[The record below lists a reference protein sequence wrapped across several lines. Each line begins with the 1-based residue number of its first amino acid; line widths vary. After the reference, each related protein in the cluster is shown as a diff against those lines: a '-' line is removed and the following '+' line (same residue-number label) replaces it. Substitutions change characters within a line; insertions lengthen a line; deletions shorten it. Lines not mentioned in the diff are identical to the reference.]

1 MLSSRL
7 TVCSADYKPQAP
19 AAKGWAVSSRTNK
32 TGGAIM
38 LALYAAPGTEQAVE
52 LREAQDPTPAPDE
65 ALVRVRATSLNLG
78 ETRRTKLAKEAWRP
92 GWDIAGEVL
101 IPAENGSGPATG
113 IRVVGLVR
121 SGAWA
126 EKAAVPTRW
135 LAPIPDNVSYT
146 EASTLPVAG
155 LTALKA
161 LAVGGLLVG
170 KDVLVTGASGGVGQF
185 GVQLAAIAGARVT
198 AVVSRPERAEGA
210 AKLGASE
217 VLVGLEMT
225 GPTYD
230 LILES
235 LAGPVLA
242 ASIMRL
248 RMAGTIVS
256 FGSSSREP
264 STFNLNDLSGQLG
277 SRTLCYKFSLFEE
290 LERQPSG
297 DRDLA
302 TLARLI
308 GDGKLDP
315 QVGLEVSWRDAA
327 TAVQA
332 LLERQVR
339 GKAVLT
345 ID

>member
-1 MLSSRL
+1 
-7 TVCSADYKPQAP
+7 
-19 AAKGWAVSSRTNK
+19 
-32 TGGAIM
+32 M
-38 LALYAAPGTEQAVE
+38 LALYAAPGTEHAVE
-52 LREAQDPTPAPDE
+52 LREAPDPTPVADE

-78 ETRRTKLAKEAWRP
+78 ETRRTKMASEAWRP
-92 GWDIAGEVL
+92 GWDIGGEV
-101 IPAENGSGPATG
+101 IQAAADGSGPAAGTR
-113 IRVVGLVR
+113 IVGLVR

-126 EKAAVPTRW
+126 EQSAVPTKW
-135 LAPIPDNVSYT
+135 LAAIPDNVSF
-146 EASTLPVAG
+146 AQAATLPVAA

-170 KDVLVTGASGGVGQF
+170 KDVLVTGATGGVGQYA
-185 GVQLAAIAGARVT
+185 VQLAAIAGARVT
-198 AVVSRPERAEGA
+198 AVASRPERAGGLA
-210 AKLGASE
+210 QLGASE

-225 GPTYD
+225 GPSYD

-235 LAGPVLA
+235 LAGPALA

-248 RMAGTIVS
+248 RIGGTIVS
-256 FGSSSREP
+256 FGSSSRAP

-277 SRTLCYKFSLFEE
+277 SRTLIYKFSLFEE
-290 LERQPSG
+290 LERQSGG

-302 TLARLI
+302 ALARLI
-308 GDGKLDP
+308 GEGKLDP

-327 TAVQA
+327 SAVQA
-332 LLERQVR
+332 LLDRRVL